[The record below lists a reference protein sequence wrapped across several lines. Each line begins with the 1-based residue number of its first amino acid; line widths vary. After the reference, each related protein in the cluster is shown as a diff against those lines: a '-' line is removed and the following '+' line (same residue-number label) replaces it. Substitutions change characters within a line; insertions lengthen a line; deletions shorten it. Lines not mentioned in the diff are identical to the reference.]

1 MFVATKQDNM
11 EKTKNRE
18 RFERVASNRV
28 QRIIDTIS
36 LLGNCSNRSN
46 YEYTKD
52 DVELMF
58 REIGKAVR
66 DVRNIFQNELDKSN
80 KTGFRF

>member
-1 MFVATKQDNM
+1 M
-11 EKTKNRE
+11 EKSKNRE

-28 QRIIDTIS
+28 QRIIDTIA

-58 REIGKAVR
+58 REIGKALR
-66 DVRNIFQNELDKSN
+66 DARNTFQNELDKSN
-80 KTGFRF
+80 KIGFRF